1 MVVDKLVQTG
11 YGYVNRNSSINLT
24 IPSYINYIVIKGLS
38 APIDDIKIVKGC
50 TTEIF
55 YPGSNSTAMSTVSYN
70 SNNTLKI
77 SSSDRS
83 SDGAKL
89 WFGGYQYLYAKEE
102 LCRKKY

>member
-55 YPGSNSTAMSTVSYN
+55 YPANSSTAMSTVSYN

-83 SDGAKL
+83 SGGAKL
-89 WFGGYQYLYAKEE
+89 WFEGYQYL
-102 LCRKKY
+102 

>member
-1 MVVDKLVQTG
+1 MIVDKLVWTG
-11 YGYVNRNSSINLT
+11 YGAVNYNSSINLT

-55 YPGSNSTAMSTVSYN
+55 YPGSSSTAMSTVSYN

-77 SSSDRS
+77 SSSDRP
-83 SDGAKL
+83 SDMAKL
-89 WFGGYQYLYAKEE
+89 WFEGYQYL
-102 LCRKKY
+102 

>member
-11 YGYVNRNSSINLT
+11 FGYVNRNSSINLT

-55 YPGSNSTAMSTVSYN
+55 YPANSYTAMSTVSYN

-77 SSSDRS
+77 SSSDIS
-83 SDGAKL
+83 GGGAKL
-89 WFGGYQYLYAKEE
+89 WFEGYQYL
-102 LCRKKY
+102 

>member
-1 MVVDKLVQTG
+1 MIVDKLVWTG
-11 YGYVNRNSSINLT
+11 YGYVDYHSSINLT
-24 IPSYINYIVIKGLS
+24 IPSYVNYIVIKGLS

-50 TTEIF
+50 TTKIF
-55 YPGSNSTAMSTVSYN
+55 YPASSSTAMSTVSYN

-89 WFGGYQYLYAKEE
+89 WFEGYQYL
-102 LCRKKY
+102 